1 MTMPTIY
8 NFICICNL
16 VSLVRSPLAHMLISL
31 KGRFFETDTE
41 DITWSVV
48 STGRSVYEM
57 AQLQNQ
63 QLFSENENG
72 QAEWGQIYFATT
84 QVR

>member
-1 MTMPTIY
+1 
-8 NFICICNL
+8 
-16 VSLVRSPLAHMLISL
+16 
-31 KGRFFETDTE
+31 
-41 DITWSVV
+41 
-48 STGRSVYEM
+48 M